1 MAQVKSIKGTHDILP
16 NQTKDWQELEMQ
28 VHKTSN
34 LYGYS
39 EIRTPIIETASLFNR
54 GVGEET
60 DIVSKEMYSWEDK
73 DKSIISLR
81 PELTAP
87 VVRSYI
93 QHNLGGQSPLQRL
106 YYIGPSFRRE
116 RPQKGRQRQFH
127 QFGVEAIGSANP
139 EQDAEVIS
147 LGWDILK
154 SFGIKSLEL
163 KLSSIG
169 SKSCRENFKSE
180 LVKYLNPFIPK
191 LSEVSQRRLEKNP
204 LRILDTKNKDEIEI
218 VKSAPKIEQFYTKDD
233 QNYFFSVQKFLND
246 LEISFKID
254 PLLVRGLD
262 YYSQTTFE
270 ICSENLGAQDAL
282 LGGGRYN
289 GLVGSLGGKDAPAV
303 GFAAGMERVIIAA
316 KNRKKISHKI
326 PTVYAICT
334 NDEAMGILQNSAKQ
348 LRRIG
353 YKVIC
358 ETLRRSM
365 RSQMR
370 DANKSNADYVMI
382 IGDDEFNSRTIQL
395 KDLKNGEQEKVDLEK
410 IISYFKSLTF

>member
-147 LGWDILK
+147 LGWDILE

-180 LVKYLNPFIPK
+180 LIKYLNPFIPK
-191 LSEVSQRRLEKNP
+191 LSKVSQRRLEKNP

-218 VKSAPKIEQFYTKDD
+218 VRSAPKIEQFYTKDD

-246 LEISFKID
+246 LKIPFKID

-262 YYSQTTFE
+262 YYTQTTFE

-289 GLVGSLGGKDAPAV
+289 GLIGSLGGKDAPAV

-316 KNRKKISHKI
+316 KNRKRISHKI
-326 PTVYAICT
+326 SIVYAICT
-334 NDEAMGILQNSAKQ
+334 NHEAMGILQNSAKQ
-348 LRRIG
+348 LRSIG

-395 KDLKNGEQEKVDLEK
+395 KNLKNGEQEKIDLEK

>member
-191 LSEVSQRRLEKNP
+191 LSEVSQRRLDKNP

-246 LEISFKID
+246 LEIPFKID

-262 YYSQTTFE
+262 YYTQTTFE

-316 KNRKKISHKI
+316 KNRKKISPKI
-326 PTVYAICT
+326 PTIYAICT

-348 LRRIG
+348 LRNIG

>member
-218 VKSAPKIEQFYTKDD
+218 VKSAPKIEQFYSKDD
-233 QNYFFSVQKFLND
+233 QNYFFSVQKFLKD
-246 LEISFKID
+246 LDIPFKID

-262 YYSQTTFE
+262 YYTQTTFE

-316 KNRKKISHKI
+316 KNRKKISPKI
-326 PTVYAICT
+326 PTIYAICT

-348 LRRIG
+348 LRNIG

-382 IGDDEFNSRTIQL
+382 IGDNEFNSRTIQL

>member
-16 NQTKDWQELEMQ
+16 NKTKDWQELEMQ

-218 VKSAPKIEQFYTKDD
+218 VKSAPKIEQFYTKGD
-233 QNYFFSVQKFLND
+233 QNYFSSVQKFLND
-246 LEISFKID
+246 LEIPFKID

-262 YYSQTTFE
+262 YYTQTTFE

-316 KNRKKISHKI
+316 KNRKKISPKI
-326 PTVYAICT
+326 PTIYAICT

-348 LRRIG
+348 LRSIG

-370 DANKSNADYVMI
+370 DANKSNADYVII

-395 KDLKNGEQEKVDLEK
+395 KDLKNGEQERVDLEK

>member
-169 SKSCRENFKSE
+169 SRSCRENFKSE

-233 QNYFFSVQKFLND
+233 QNYFSSVQKFLND
-246 LEISFKID
+246 LEIPFKID

-262 YYSQTTFE
+262 YYTQTTFE

-316 KNRKKISHKI
+316 KNRKKISPKI
-326 PTVYAICT
+326 PTIYAICT

-348 LRRIG
+348 LRNIG

>member
-60 DIVSKEMYSWEDK
+60 DIISKEMYSWEDK

-218 VKSAPKIEQFYTKDD
+218 VKSAPKIEQFYTKND

-246 LEISFKID
+246 LEIPFKTD

-262 YYSQTTFE
+262 YYTQTTFE

-303 GFAAGMERVIIAA
+303 GFAAGIERVIIAA

-348 LRRIG
+348 LRSIG

-382 IGDDEFNSRTIQL
+382 IGDDEFNSSTIQL

-410 IISYFKSLTF
+410 IISHFKSLTF

>member
-106 YYIGPSFRRE
+106 YYVGPSFRRE

-233 QNYFFSVQKFLND
+233 QNYFSSVQKFLND
-246 LEISFKID
+246 LEIPFKID

-262 YYSQTTFE
+262 YYTQTTFE

-316 KNRKKISHKI
+316 KNRKKISPKI
-326 PTVYAICT
+326 PTIYAICT

-348 LRRIG
+348 LRNIG

>member
-39 EIRTPIIETASLFNR
+39 EIRTPIIEAASLFNR

-233 QNYFFSVQKFLND
+233 QNYFSSVQKFLND
-246 LEISFKID
+246 LEIPFKID

-289 GLVGSLGGKDAPAV
+289 GLIGSLGGKDAPAV

-316 KNRKKISHKI
+316 KNRKKISPKI
-326 PTVYAICT
+326 STIYAICT

-348 LRRIG
+348 LRNIG

>member
-246 LEISFKID
+246 LEIPFKID

-262 YYSQTTFE
+262 YYTQITFE

-316 KNRKKISHKI
+316 KNRKKISPKI
-326 PTVYAICT
+326 PTIYAICT

-348 LRRIG
+348 LRSIG

>member
-16 NQTKDWQELEMQ
+16 SQIEDWQELEMQ

-39 EIRTPIIETASLFNR
+39 EIRTPIIEIASLFNR

-246 LEISFKID
+246 LEIPFKID

-262 YYSQTTFE
+262 YYTQTTFE

-316 KNRKKISHKI
+316 KNRKKISPKI
-326 PTVYAICT
+326 PTIYAICT

-348 LRRIG
+348 LRSIG

>member
-16 NQTKDWQELEMQ
+16 NQTEDWQELEMQ

-169 SKSCRENFKSE
+169 SKSCRENFKNE

-233 QNYFFSVQKFLND
+233 QNYFSSVQKFLND
-246 LEISFKID
+246 LEIPFKID

-262 YYSQTTFE
+262 YYTQTTFE

-289 GLVGSLGGKDAPAV
+289 GLIGSLGGKDAPAV

-316 KNRKKISHKI
+316 KNRKKISPKI
-326 PTVYAICT
+326 PTIYAICT

-348 LRRIG
+348 LRNIG

>member
-233 QNYFFSVQKFLND
+233 QNYFLSVQKFLND
-246 LEISFKID
+246 LEIPFKID

-262 YYSQTTFE
+262 YYTQTTFE

-316 KNRKKISHKI
+316 KNRKKISPKI
-326 PTVYAICT
+326 PTIYAICT
-334 NDEAMGILQNSAKQ
+334 NDEAIGILQNSAKQ
-348 LRRIG
+348 LRSIG

-395 KDLKNGEQEKVDLEK
+395 KDLKNGEQEKVDLDK

>member
-16 NQTKDWQELEMQ
+16 SQTKDWQELEMQ

-246 LEISFKID
+246 LEIPFKTD

-262 YYSQTTFE
+262 YYTQTTFE

-303 GFAAGMERVIIAA
+303 GFAAGVERVIIAA
-316 KNRKKISHKI
+316 KNRKKTSPKI
-326 PTVYAICT
+326 PTIYAICT

-348 LRRIG
+348 LRSIG
-353 YKVIC
+353 YKVVC

-395 KDLKNGEQEKVDLEK
+395 KNLKNGEQEKVDLEK

>member
-16 NQTKDWQELEMQ
+16 NQIKDWQELEMQ

-180 LVKYLNPFIPK
+180 LIKYLNPFIPK

-218 VKSAPKIEQFYTKDD
+218 VKSAPKIEQFYTKND

-246 LEISFKID
+246 LEIPFKTD

-262 YYSQTTFE
+262 YYTQTTFE

-348 LRRIG
+348 LRSIG

-382 IGDDEFNSRTIQL
+382 IGDDEFNSSTIQL

-410 IISYFKSLTF
+410 IISHFKSLTF

>member
-39 EIRTPIIETASLFNR
+39 EIRTPIIEAASLFNR

-233 QNYFFSVQKFLND
+233 QNYFSSVQKFLND
-246 LEISFKID
+246 LEIPFKID

-316 KNRKKISHKI
+316 KNRKKISPKI
-326 PTVYAICT
+326 PTIYAICT

-348 LRRIG
+348 LRNIG

-382 IGDDEFNSRTIQL
+382 IGDEEFNSRTIQL

>member
-28 VHKTSN
+28 VHKNSN

-246 LEISFKID
+246 LEIPFKID

-262 YYSQTTFE
+262 YYTQTTFE

-303 GFAAGMERVIIAA
+303 GFAAGIERVIIAA
-316 KNRKKISHKI
+316 KNRKKISPKI
-326 PTVYAICT
+326 PTIYAICT
-334 NDEAMGILQNSAKQ
+334 NDEAIGILQNSAKQ
-348 LRRIG
+348 LRSIG

>member
-233 QNYFFSVQKFLND
+233 QNYFSSVQKFLND
-246 LEISFKID
+246 LEIPFKID

-262 YYSQTTFE
+262 YYTQTTFE

-316 KNRKKISHKI
+316 KNRKEISPKI
-326 PTVYAICT
+326 PTIYAICT

-348 LRRIG
+348 LRNIG

>member
-233 QNYFFSVQKFLND
+233 QNYFSSVQKFLND
-246 LEISFKID
+246 LEIPFKID

-262 YYSQTTFE
+262 YYTQTTFE

-316 KNRKKISHKI
+316 KNRKKISPKI
-326 PTVYAICT
+326 PTIYAICT
-334 NDEAMGILQNSAKQ
+334 NDDAMGILQNSAKQ
-348 LRRIG
+348 LRNIG

>member
-218 VKSAPKIEQFYTKDD
+218 VKSAPKIEQFYTKND

-246 LEISFKID
+246 LEIPFKTD

-262 YYSQTTFE
+262 YYTQTTFE

-316 KNRKKISHKI
+316 KNRKKISPKI
-326 PTVYAICT
+326 PTIYAICT

-348 LRRIG
+348 LRNIG